1 MSKTSRF
8 LSGLCAAALASQIA
22 GAAQEGGSPMECVPA
37 DAFLAVEVMKPQAV
51 LSPFDEKG
59 AAMLT
64 ALPGVQDQ
72 LAKPGVKQFFQ
83 IVKVIEN
90 QLGTEWRAGLG
101 QMTGGGVAF
110 AMCPQERNVFIAE
123 ASDVSMTKR
132 LNEFLLKAAAS
143 KKSSDGSTALFE
155 AQPIDGVPAWTLGP
169 KETHVIAGN
178 LLIISSGAE
187 GVRAALAQ
195 RAKGAASSLAATPA
209 YQAAKRAVGPDA
221 AAMVF
226 VNTAMLKQFP
236 GFAEKLNFKNANPLA
251 VLLFAGIGDAVQGAN
266 WLALGVRVK
275 DGGLALQLASDAKPA
290 ASSPSAFALPAK
302 SGDGI
307 LPNITVPRQIA
318 AFSFYRDLRR
328 FYQAKDQLFPE
339 RTSGLIFFENMMGI
353 FFSGRDMTDDV
364 FAQAAPEVRFVVAN
378 QEYDPAIG
386 TPEAQ
391 IPAFAVILRLRD
403 PAKSNEMLEEA
414 FQKSIGLAS
423 FTRGQQ
429 AQPGFIIERPVH
441 WNTRYTVARFPSAA
455 IKDRARLDIRYNF
468 RPTLAMPGQYLVI
481 SSTDGLAADLM
492 DALGRE
498 AKQMPAPLAGIHSL
512 AELDGAQVSAVLQRN
527 LDIIARGNMV
537 KQGRSLEDARA
548 QMNALITAA
557 QVVSKL
563 RLTIGADAGASCATL
578 DVDLCQP
585 AKGKGLARAR

>member
-8 LSGLCAAALASQIA
+8 LSGLCAAALVCRVA
-22 GAAQEGGSPMECVPA
+22 GAAQEGGSPMQCIPA

-51 LSPFDEKG
+51 LAPFDEKG
-59 AAMLT
+59 TAML
-64 ALPGVQDQ
+64 ASLPGVQDQ

-83 IVKVIEN
+83 IVKVIEG
-90 QLGTEWRAGLG
+90 QLGTDWRTGLG

-123 ASDVSMTKR
+123 ASDVSMTRR
-132 LNEFLLKAAAS
+132 LNEFILKANAS
-143 KKSSDGSTALFE
+143 KRSSDGSTARFE
-155 AQPIDGVPAWTLGP
+155 AEPIDGVPAWTLGP
-169 KETHVIAGN
+169 KEMHVIAGN
-178 LLIISSGAE
+178 HLIVSSNAE
-187 GVRAALAQ
+187 GVRAALGQ

-226 VNTAMLKQFP
+226 VNTAMLKNVPAIAQ
-236 GFAEKLNFKNANPLA
+236 KLNYKNAQPLV
-251 VLLFAGIGDAVQGAN
+251 VLLLAGIGDAIQGSN
-266 WLALGVRVK
+266 WLALGLRVK
-275 DGGLALQLASDAKPA
+275 DGGLALHLASDAKPA

-302 SGDGI
+302 SGEGI

-318 AFSFYRDLRR
+318 ALSLYRDLRR

-378 QEYDPAIG
+378 QEYDPAVG

-391 IPAFAVILRLRD
+391 IPAFAVIMRLRD
-403 PAKSNEMLEEA
+403 PAKSQEMLEEA

-455 IKDRARLDIRYNF
+455 IKDRTRLDIRYNF
-468 RPTLAMPGQYLVI
+468 RPTLAMPGQYLII

-498 AKQMPAPLAGIHSL
+498 AKQMPAPLAGTHSL
-512 AELDGAQVSAVLQRN
+512 VELDGSQIAAVLQKNR
-527 LDIIARGNMV
+527 DVIARGNMV
-537 KQGRSLEDARA
+537 KEGASLEAARA
-548 QMNALITAA
+548 KLDAFITAA
-557 QVVSKL
+557 QVVHRL
-563 RLTIGADAGASCATL
+563 RLTIGADASASCATL
-578 DVDLCQP
+578 DVEIKQP
-585 AKGKGLARAR
+585 AQRRGLARAR